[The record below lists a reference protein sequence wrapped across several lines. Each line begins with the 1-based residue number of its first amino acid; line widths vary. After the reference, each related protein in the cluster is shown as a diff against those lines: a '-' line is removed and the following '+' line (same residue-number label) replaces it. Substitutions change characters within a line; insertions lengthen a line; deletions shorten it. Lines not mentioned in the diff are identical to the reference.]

1 MANNM
6 KHFFIEWVN
15 ASELDDDIFI
25 AMKHIMKSL
34 LSDEEVLTVYNLH
47 YRFRISPVSL
57 FKAIHLL
64 SDFDLIKFDN
74 MTIYLLPVDD
84 EKMSIINFIYRTK
97 KPKKLNSPINWL
109 TRH

>member
-1 MANNM
+1 M

-15 ASELDDDIFI
+15 TSELDDDIFI